1 MLTREAELLKR
12 EERLENVARIAK
24 ANQYAAVKVKQKIE
38 YDMRKAE
45 AVAAEKADMM
55 ATRFQ
60 VRRQADEQKR
70 ETLKKVEALKKK
82 GKIDYSDLAALGL
95 GGDD

>member
-1 MLTREAELLKR
+1 
-12 EERLENVARIAK
+12 
-24 ANQYAAVKVKQKIE
+24 
-38 YDMRKAE
+38 MRKA
-45 AVAAEKADMM
+45 ALIAAEKAEMLS
-55 ATRFQ
+55 TRFT

-95 GGDD
+95 GGDDEMQAEGGMNPDDNAF